1 MFVSTCAVSAFANLQ
16 VRGTEVEPCEVTTKT
31 GLFFFVFFAVQ
42 PCQQPLKHALLSA
55 LKLNIFPRDRV
66 GLYEYT
72 ASCFNLPIS
81 PSLHSSA
88 PLV

>member
-31 GLFFFVFFAVQ
+31 VFLFFFVAVQ

-55 LKLNIFPRDRV
+55 LKLNIFPQDRV
-66 GLYEYT
+66 RLYEYT

>member
-31 GLFFFVFFAVQ
+31 VFFFFAVQ

-55 LKLNIFPRDRV
+55 LKLSIFPQDRV